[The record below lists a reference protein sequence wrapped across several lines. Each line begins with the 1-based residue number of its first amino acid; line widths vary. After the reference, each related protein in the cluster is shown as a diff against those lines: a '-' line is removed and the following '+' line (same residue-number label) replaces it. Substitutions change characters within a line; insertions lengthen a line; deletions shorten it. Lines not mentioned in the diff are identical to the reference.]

1 MKNKSL
7 ILFFLVFSFHLL
19 FAQNDWQM
27 ITASDTVVNFGS
39 VAAYEKHMRQVTLH
53 NNSDKVVHILKAE
66 FEEAV
71 FSSDLN
77 PLPMPPNSDLIFNIY
92 FESDQNVNYTDFLHI
107 EFDHGIHPLIIET
120 SAQAYY
126 NDSYYDATQNL
137 WGAELKSAL
146 HNIIKGHTQ
155 KSYADLWTV
164 LSDTDEDPN
173 NPNNVILIYTGW
185 SYPKSDHGGDPDQWN
200 REHVWAKSHGDF
212 DNDPPAGTDAHHI
225 RPCDVSVNSKRGNL
239 DFDNGGSLYTDP
251 DGVTNCYYDSDS
263 WEPRDEDKGDVA
275 RMMYYMVVRYEGEEG
290 YDLEL
295 VDYTPS
301 TTANDPVFGK
311 KSTLYQWHWM
321 DSVDNW
327 ERRRNDRIYY
337 NWQHNRNP
345 FIDHPEF
352 ADRLPS
358 ISGEPIPSDPEIVV
372 SPLSVEMDTVGF
384 NTTARYYLAII
395 NTGVQDLTVSDIQST
410 NSQFTID
417 QTSMVLPPETY
428 DYLEISFTSEET
440 EGSYSTTIQ
449 ITSNDPNEGFI
460 EVPVSIQVAESI
472 SFVEPSSVP
481 HTMALLQNYPNP
493 FNPVTTIRYAL
504 NKSGHVQLSV
514 YDSAGRLIGRLVN
527 QQQKAGQFSVLFD
540 GRNLPSGVYFY
551 QLKAAGFTQVK
562 KMLLL
567 K

>member
-1 MKNKSL
+1 M
-7 ILFFLVFSFHLL
+7 
-19 FAQNDWQM
+19 
-27 ITASDTVVNFGS
+27 
-39 VAAYEKHMRQVTLH
+39 
-53 NNSDKVVHILKAE
+53 
-66 FEEAV
+66 
-71 FSSDLN
+71 
-77 PLPMPPNSDLIFNIY
+77 
-92 FESDQNVNYTDFLHI
+92 
-107 EFDHGIHPLIIET
+107 
-120 SAQAYY
+120 
-126 NDSYYDATQNL
+126 
-137 WGAELKSAL
+137 
-146 HNIIKGHTQ
+146 
-155 KSYADLWTV
+155 
-164 LSDTDEDPN
+164 
-173 NPNNVILIYTGW
+173 
-185 SYPKSDHGGDPDQWN
+185 
-200 REHVWAKSHGDF
+200 
-212 DNDPPAGTDAHHI
+212 
-225 RPCDVSVNSKRGNL
+225 
-239 DFDNGGSLYTDP
+239 
-251 DGVTNCYYDSDS
+251 
-263 WEPRDEDKGDVA
+263 
-275 RMMYYMVVRYEGEEG
+275 
-290 YDLEL
+290 
-295 VDYTPS
+295 
-301 TTANDPVFGK
+301 
-311 KSTLYQWHWM
+311 
-321 DSVDNW
+321 
-327 ERRRNDRIYY
+327 
-337 NWQHNRNP
+337 
-345 FIDHPEF
+345 
-352 ADRLPS
+352 
-358 ISGEPIPSDPEIVV
+358 V